1 MTTAPGWYPDPGT
14 RAFLRWWDGIQ
25 WTRNTQPFPMAPP
38 PPQPFPMAP
47 PPVPSPQPPP
57 QPQPM
62 QAKEGRRARQQAV
75 AAESR
80 QMQQEPGISSWEA
93 AKRQVAASSEG
104 YGQVSEYGSAYGSEY
119 GVVGD
124 AQVANAGSSAALPA
138 EPLKRPRV
146 PALPPRSKRLARR
159 WTMLAGV
166 GILVVAAVV
175 AGVILVPRLWH
186 GAWVTQAPVSQQPA
200 SGGGQPTSPTATA
213 PAVVASVLAAGS
225 EHTCRLTAAGT
236 VQCWGWNGFG
246 QLGDGTTTDRS
257 TPVNVVGLGEGV
269 TALSANGYHTC
280 ALTSSGAVKCWGDN
294 DNGQLGDGTT
304 ESRSTPVDVVGLS
317 SGVRALA
324 AGYEHTCA
332 VTTGGAVK
340 CWGAN
345 ESGQLGDGTT
355 TSRTTPVGVQGL
367 TAGVQS
373 VVAGGDFSGGHSCA
387 LTTTGAV
394 SCWGNDGSGQLG
406 DGNTVNRSTPVTVT
420 GLASNVRALTA
431 GYEHTCALTAAGAA
445 LCWGY
450 NGFGILGNGTTDA
463 QAAVVAVTGLGS
475 GVQAVSAGGWHTCAV
490 TSGGAVLCWGG
501 NSSGE
506 LGDGTT
512 SDRNTPVAVAGLGSG
527 VQVVQAGSEHT
538 CALTTAGAELC
549 WGNNESGQLGNGTTT
564 GSGTPST
571 VVG

>member
-1 MTTAPGWYPDPGT
+1 
-14 RAFLRWWDGIQ
+14 
-25 WTRNTQPFPMAPP
+25 
-38 PPQPFPMAP
+38 
-47 PPVPSPQPPP
+47 
-57 QPQPM
+57 
-62 QAKEGRRARQQAV
+62 
-75 AAESR
+75 
-80 QMQQEPGISSWEA
+80 
-93 AKRQVAASSEG
+93 
-104 YGQVSEYGSAYGSEY
+104 
-119 GVVGD
+119 
-124 AQVANAGSSAALPA
+124 
-138 EPLKRPRV
+138 
-146 PALPPRSKRLARR
+146 
-159 WTMLAGV
+159 MLAGV

-186 GAWVTQAPVSQQPA
+186 GAGVTQAPVSQQPA

-213 PAVVASVLAAGS
+213 PAVVASVLTAGF

-236 VQCWGWNGFG
+236 VQCWGLNGFG

-280 ALTSSGAVKCWGDN
+280 ALTSGGAVKCWGDN

-332 VTTGGAVK
+332 VTTGGAVE

-355 TSRTTPVGVQGL
+355 TNRTTPIGVQGL

-431 GYEHTCALTAAGAA
+431 GYEHTCALTTAEAA

-450 NGFGILGNGTTDA
+450 NSFGQLGNGTTDA
-463 QAAVVAVTGLGS
+463 QAAAVAVTGLGS

-512 SDRNTPVAVAGLGSG
+512 SDRNTPVAVVGLGSG
-527 VQVVQAGSEHT
+527 VRVVQAGSEHT
-538 CALTTAGAELC
+538 CALTTAGAEMC

-564 GSGTPST
+564 ATRTPFT